1 MIIEYNLPQ
10 KTSSTNLYFTK
21 YIISHIRYDI
31 IHNLD
36 KNKIKIRLDYINSSN
51 FIRYHSG
58 TKLHVDDFLI
68 QLADSIQFKRFRNNY
83 IIRINPHK
91 CLDRTSIP
99 ISVVARLID
108 KGDSNIRGCYQF
120 SQLFLKYQKNIYTY
134 YKTYCLLK
142 QLNMIGGIRC
152 EGYHSKGS
160 RKQL

>member
-58 TKLHVDDFLI
+58 AKLDVDAFLV
-68 QLADSIQFKRFRNNY
+68 QLANSLQFKRFRNNY
-83 IIRINPHK
+83 TIRIDPHK
-91 CLDRTSIP
+91 CLNGTSIS
-99 ISVVARLID
+99 ISLIARLID

-152 EGYHSKGS
+152 EEYRFKGS